1 MLACQVALVVD
12 GAIIHHSVIVPGASM
27 TCGTCAL
34 CCKIKGIGELGKPAG
49 RWCPH
54 CNKAQGCTIYESRPQ
69 SCRDYECFWHRTQR
83 SADPMPA
90 YFRPDKTRVIID
102 QLSESSVVVACD
114 VAEPFAWQR
123 DPMRTF
129 LTQKAQDRS
138 VFVVSG
144 KRVFKIFSSGEFDE
158 LPQDKIVRDGAN
170 VSFRQTTATQ
180 HKDAAR

>member
-1 MLACQVALVVD
+1 MRACQVALVVD
-12 GAIIHHSVIVPGASM
+12 GAIIHHRVIVPGARM

-34 CCKIKGIGELGKPAG
+34 CCKIKGIGELGGAAG

-90 YFRPDKTRVIID
+90 YFRPDRTQVIID
-102 QLSESSVVVACD
+102 QLANQLWWSLATSPNHLRGSAIQCGH
-114 VAEPFAWQR
+114 
-123 DPMRTF
+123 F
-129 LTQKAQDRS
+129 LYQKAQDRS
-138 VFVVSG
+138 VFVVAG
-144 KRVFKIFSSGEFDE
+144 KRVFKIFSNGEFDE
-158 LPQDKIVRDGAN
+158 IPQDEIVRDGAN
-170 VSFRQTTATQ
+170 VSYRQTTTTK